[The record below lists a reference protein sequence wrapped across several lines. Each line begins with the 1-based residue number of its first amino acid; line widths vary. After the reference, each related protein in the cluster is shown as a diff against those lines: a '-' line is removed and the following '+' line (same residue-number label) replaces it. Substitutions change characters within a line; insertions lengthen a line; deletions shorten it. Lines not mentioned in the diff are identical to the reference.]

1 MKTMLKMKLGIL
13 AACAIVAGLAGPS
26 ALAQDTH
33 VKIYG
38 GAAYVAPMSDSSI
51 TVGSVTDTVKAEQ
64 QVGWNFGF
72 EGRLGKLIGLELD
85 YVNATQDV
93 DYGGTVIGSTDFS
106 PLTFTV
112 NFHIVHTTI
121 VDLYLGP
128 SYAYVNWGDIKLNQE
143 GQTFFSTTGLA
154 TDSAGAWGAGLG
166 LDVGI
171 GKHFAFTGGLRYLDV
186 PLEVQGGQSAS
197 VNPLI
202 ARLGVAL
209 RF

>member
-1 MKTMLKMKLGIL
+1 MLKPRFCIL
-13 AACAIVAGLAGPS
+13 AAFLIVAGLAYGS
-26 ALAQDTH
+26 AFAQDTH

-51 TVGSVTDTVKAEQ
+51 TLGSVTDTVKAEQ

-85 YVNATQDV
+85 YINATQDI

-112 NFHIVHTTI
+112 NFHIVPTKLI
-121 VDLYLGP
+121 DFYLGP
-128 SYAYVNWGDIKLNQE
+128 SYAYVNWGDIKLNQA

-154 TDSAGAWGAGLG
+154 TESAGAWGAGLG
-166 LDVGI
+166 LDIGL

-186 PLEVQGGQSAS
+186 PLKVEGGGSAA
-197 VNPLI
+197 VNPLVG
-202 ARLGVAL
+202 RLGVAV